1 MSVLKLAKGL
11 WQELESNQKSGDEV
25 QEEMLRRADEI
36 LKSGHVTYPSITSVV
51 KNAID
56 KVKARERVKHSA

>member
-11 WQELESNQKSGDEV
+11 WQELESHQKSGDAV

-36 LKSGHVTYPSITSVV
+36 LKSGYVTYPSLTSVV
-51 KNAID
+51 RNAID
-56 KVKARERVKHSA
+56 KVKASDRFKHSA

>member
-11 WQELESNQKSGDEV
+11 WEELESNQKSGDAV

-36 LKSGHVTYPSITSVV
+36 LKSGYVTYPSLTSVV
-51 KNAID
+51 RNAID
-56 KVKARERVKHSA
+56 KVKAGEKIKHSA